1 MEVMLYAKD
10 PSSVSIKEVMN
21 AVDEILDATNVME
34 PQPVIMVRSVSRM
47 IYGMI

>member
-1 MEVMLYAKD
+1 MEVMFMQK
-10 PSSVSIKEVMN
+10 PSSISIKEVMN
-21 AVDEILDATNVME
+21 AVDEVLDALNVTE